1 MNLIKKE
8 NVIYIVGLLFCGS
21 FYPAFWTSI
30 LVGQMTMLLHVF
42 FLLVWTITIAI
53 YCKGHFKSLN
63 HLFNKLYL
71 VVCFCYLLRF
81 IFTFD
86 TDNLVSLLRLAIFY
100 CDIYVTN
107 TLLVVKPNMM
117 TKFIYFHIIMLF
129 LTIIGLI
136 LFTMGLLSPLGII
149 EISSL
154 GEECLLNFGFYFVKL
169 HDGATDLVDSF
180 ARPAGY
186 YDEPGSLG
194 LMILLLLLY
203 NKVNLK
209 NRIIEILL
217 LVGGFVSMSMA
228 YIAAAFL
235 YIALFL
241 INKKYISV
249 FLFFIPI
256 VMFTISSYKE
266 GKNDFADFVY
276 DKTVGRSEK
285 IRSGDDQSRNYAA
298 SFEAFKDNWLF
309 GESVSVLDRKYPQST
324 HETIWYF
331 FAQNG
336 IFGSIILF
344 SPLWFIVYRH
354 KNLVYKKSIL
364 ILLIII
370 LQRPDYFQPL
380 YLIML
385 YSTFY
390 SKKESKYR
398 FSTSLK

>member
-30 LVGQMTMLLHVF
+30 LVGQRTMLLHVF
-42 FLLVWTITIAI
+42 FLLLCTITIAI

-71 VVCFCYLLRF
+71 VVCSYYLLRF

-169 HDGATDLVDSF
+169 HDGATD
-180 ARPAGY
+180 
-186 YDEPGSLG
+186 
-194 LMILLLLLY
+194 
-203 NKVNLK
+203 
-209 NRIIEILL
+209 
-217 LVGGFVSMSMA
+217 
-228 YIAAAFL
+228 
-235 YIALFL
+235 
-241 INKKYISV
+241 
-249 FLFFIPI
+249 
-256 VMFTISSYKE
+256 
-266 GKNDFADFVY
+266 
-276 DKTVGRSEK
+276 
-285 IRSGDDQSRNYAA
+285 
-298 SFEAFKDNWLF
+298 
-309 GESVSVLDRKYPQST
+309 
-324 HETIWYF
+324 
-331 FAQNG
+331 
-336 IFGSIILF
+336 
-344 SPLWFIVYRH
+344 
-354 KNLVYKKSIL
+354 
-364 ILLIII
+364 
-370 LQRPDYFQPL
+370 
-380 YLIML
+380 
-385 YSTFY
+385 
-390 SKKESKYR
+390 
-398 FSTSLK
+398 